1 MDADYHVPVLLQEA
15 IDGLDI
21 QESGTYVDVTFG
33 GGGHSRQILR
43 RLGPEGRLL
52 AFDRDPDAAARAA
65 QDSDFVR
72 AGHRFILVREN
83 FRYLK
88 NYLRFYKVVPVDGI
102 LADLGVSSH
111 QFDVAERGFSIR
123 SHGPLDMR
131 MDQAGSL
138 TASEVLNTYSE
149 EELARIFVQY
159 GEIPFGRRL
168 ASAVVK
174 AREEASFE
182 YTDQA
187 VDFFIPFAGKGKENK
202 FLATVFQALRIEVNG
217 EMENLKG
224 LLEQSLEVL
233 KPGGRLVVISYHS
246 LEDRM
251 VKNIMKTGNISGKM
265 EQDFY
270 GRIQAPL
277 KVVNNK
283 VIVPTEEEVERNP
296 RSRSAKLRIA
306 EKTGGTD
313 NGR

>member
-1 MDADYHVPVLLQEA
+1 MDAEYHIPVLLQEA
-15 IDGLDI
+15 IDGLNMR
-21 QESGTYVDVTFG
+21 ESGIYVDATFG

-43 RLGPEGRLL
+43 HLGEEGRLL
-52 AFDRDPDAAARAA
+52 AFDRDPDAAARAE
-65 QDSDFVR
+65 QDSDFVQ
-72 AGHRFILVREN
+72 AGRRFILVREN

-88 NYLRFYKVVPVDGI
+88 NYLRFYKAVPVDGI

-123 SHGPLDMR
+123 NRGPLDMR
-131 MDQAGSL
+131 MDQSGPL
-138 TASEVLNTYSE
+138 TAAEVLNTYAE
-149 EELARIFVQY
+149 EDLARIFVQY

-174 AREEASFE
+174 VREASPFE

-187 VDFFIPFAGKGKENK
+187 VDFFEPFAGKGRENK

-233 KPGGRLVVISYHS
+233 RPGGRLVVISYHS

-251 VKNIMKTGNISGKM
+251 VKNFMRSGNVDGKI
-265 EQDFY
+265 EKDFY
-270 GRIQAPL
+270 GNDLSPIEP
-277 KVVNNK
+277 VNRK
-283 VIVPTEEEVERNP
+283 AVMPTGEETERNP
-296 RSRSAKLRIA
+296 RSRSARLRVA
-306 EKTGGTD
+306 RKKGQQ
-313 NGR
+313 